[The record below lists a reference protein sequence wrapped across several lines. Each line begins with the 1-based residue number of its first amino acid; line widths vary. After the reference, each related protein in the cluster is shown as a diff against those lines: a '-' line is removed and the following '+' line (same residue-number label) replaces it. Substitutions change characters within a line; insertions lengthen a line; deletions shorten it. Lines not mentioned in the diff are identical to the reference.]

1 MFFPMA
7 KFLLTNNNKQLIADR
22 YTFGAKI
29 KSTQKKDC
37 LSIRNTYNDF
47 QIDNV
52 FIYGNWQYP
61 SNEVTNFDRT
71 TDFYQ
76 VYSLFILQFDSI

>member
-1 MFFPMA
+1 M
-7 KFLLTNNNKQLIADR
+7 QLIADLYR
-22 YTFGAKI
+22 YTFVAKI
-29 KSTQKKDC
+29 KNTTEKDC
-37 LSIRNTYNDF
+37 LSIRNIYNDF

-52 FIYGNWQYP
+52 FIYDNWQYS

-76 VYSLFILQFDSI
+76 V